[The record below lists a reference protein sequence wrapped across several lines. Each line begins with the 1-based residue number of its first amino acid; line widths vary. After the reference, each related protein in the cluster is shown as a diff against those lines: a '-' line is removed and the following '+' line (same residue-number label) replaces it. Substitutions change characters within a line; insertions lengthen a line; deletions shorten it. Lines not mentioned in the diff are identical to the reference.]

1 MNKKKLLLIYI
12 SIIIFPIIISVLFC
26 YTIDL
31 PISNTH
37 VSYKSFWEIFYHNL
51 FISIVLIILTDIV
64 ALPILIINSLYLGLI
79 LGSIIKT
86 TDITIVSFSIM
97 HLPLELLGWLI
108 TMFLSYNF
116 RLNLTKLI
124 KKEEHSFINIIK
136 SITFYLIPIY
146 LFASVIE
153 NLEIVYK
160 LKGLI

>member
-31 PISNTH
+31 PISNTN
-37 VSYKSFWEIFYHNL
+37 VSYKSFWEILYHNL

-79 LGSIIKT
+79 LGSMIKT

-97 HLPLELLGWLI
+97 HFPLELLGWVI